1 MAEIITRSNLSYEN
15 VIDAIYDILSANI
28 DGVNKNTVSS
38 SDVRVELPGGV
49 CIRYKKIGGVIGD
62 SYYLESLSPDN
73 TSFRIM
79 EMSVSGGNL
88 TLTAM
93 VSNSKDIYFKLLSG
107 AAPGLSDSDRFMVF
121 KGLNSADHETENWCV
136 MINFSAGSVSSS
148 GDSAYMINR
157 IIAPDTNSYSAGFAV
172 DGYSHNPINVGTT
185 TDERTGRAM
194 KGSWVAGARTTVA
207 VPIASGE
214 SAYVSKNAL
223 MLAIAPTCYYGRVD
237 FNGKKYYANGLWLM
251 LDE

>member
-1 MAEIITRSNLSYEN
+1 MAEIITRSNLSYAN

-28 DGVNKNTVSS
+28 DGVTKNTVSS
-38 SDVRVELPGGV
+38 DDIRVVLPGGV
-49 CIRYKKIGGVIGD
+49 SIRYRKAGSVVGTY
-62 SYYLESLSPDN
+62 YYLESLSPDN

-79 EMSVSGGNL
+79 EMKNNNL
-88 TLTAM
+88 ELTAI
-93 VSNSKDIYFKLLSG
+93 VSSSKDIYFKLLSG
-107 AAPGLSDSDRFMVF
+107 SAPGLTDSDRFMVF
-121 KGLNSADHETENWCV
+121 KGLNSSDHETENWCV
-136 MINFSAGSVSSS
+136 MINFSAGQVSDS

-172 DGYSHNPINVGTT
+172 DGYSHNPINVSVA

>member
-15 VIDAIYDILSANI
+15 AIDAIYNILSANI
-28 DGVNKNTVSS
+28 DGVTKKAVSS
-38 SDVRVELPGGV
+38 DDIRVELPGGV
-49 CIRYKKIGGVIGD
+49 SIRYRKAGGAIGD
-62 SYYLESLSPDN
+62 YYYLESLSPDN

-79 EMSVSGGNL
+79 EMSGGNL
-88 TLTAM
+88 TLTAI

-121 KGLNSADHETENWCV
+121 KGLDSADHETENWCV
-136 MINFSAGSVSSS
+136 MINFSAGQVSDS

-172 DGYSHNPINVGTT
+172 DGYSHNPINIGTA

>member
-1 MAEIITRSNLSYEN
+1 MAEIITRSNLGFVD
-15 VIDAIYDILSANI
+15 VINAIYDILSANI
-28 DGVNKNTVSS
+28 DGVTKNTVSS
-38 SDVRVELPGGV
+38 DDIRVELPGGV
-49 CIRYKKIGGVIGD
+49 SIRYRKAGGAIGD
-62 SYYLESLSPDN
+62 YYYLESLSPDN

-79 EMSVSGGNL
+79 KMSGGNL
-88 TLTAM
+88 TLTAI

-121 KGLNSADHETENWCV
+121 KGLDSADHETENWCV
-136 MINFSAGSVSSS
+136 MINFSAGQVSDS

-157 IIAPDTNSYSAGFAV
+157 IIAPDTNSYSAGLAA
-172 DGYSHNPINVGTT
+172 DGYSHNPINVSTA
-185 TDERTGRAM
+185 TDERMGRAM
-194 KGSWVAGARTTVA
+194 KGSWMAGARTTVA

-214 SAYVSKNAL
+214 SAYVSKSAL

-237 FNGKKYYANGLWLM
+237 FNGKKYYVNGLWLM

>member
-1 MAEIITRSNLSYEN
+1 MAEIITRSNLSYAN

-28 DGVNKNTVSS
+28 DGVTKNTVSS
-38 SDVRVELPGGV
+38 DDIRVVLPGGV
-49 CIRYKKIGGVIGD
+49 CIRYRKVGSAIGD
-62 SYYLESLSPDN
+62 SYYLESLSPDY
-73 TSFRIM
+73 TRFRIM
-79 EMSVSGGNL
+79 EMRDGNL
-88 TLTAM
+88 TLTAI
-93 VSNSKDIYFKLLSG
+93 VSGSKDIYFKLLSG
-107 AAPGLSDSDRFMVF
+107 SAPGLSDSDRFMVF
-121 KGLNSADHETENWCV
+121 KGLDSADHETENWCV
-136 MINFSAGSVSSS
+136 MINFSAGSVSNS

-172 DGYSHNPINVGTT
+172 DGYSHNPINISTA

>member
-1 MAEIITRSNLSYEN
+1 MAEIITRSNLDYVD

-28 DGVNKNTVSS
+28 DGVTKNTVSS
-38 SDVRVELPGGV
+38 DDIRVVLPGGV
-49 CIRYKKIGGVIGD
+49 SIRYRKAGGAIGD
-62 SYYLESLSPDN
+62 YYYLESLSPDN

-79 EMSVSGGNL
+79 EMSGGNL
-88 TLTAM
+88 TLTAI

-121 KGLNSADHETENWCV
+121 KGLDSADHETENWCV
-136 MINFSAGSVSSS
+136 MINFSAGQVSDS
-148 GDSAYMINR
+148 GDSAYMVQR
-157 IIAPDTNSYSAGFAV
+157 VIAPDTNSYSAGVAA
-172 DGYSHNPINVGTT
+172 DGYSHNPINVSTA
-185 TDERTGRAM
+185 TDERMGRAM

>member
-15 VIDAIYDILSANI
+15 VIDAIYDILSVNI
-28 DGVNKNTVSS
+28 DGVTKNTVSG
-38 SDVRVELPGGV
+38 DDIRVVLPGGV
-49 CIRYKKIGGVIGD
+49 CIRYRKFGGGLGD
-62 SYYLESLSPDN
+62 DYYLESLSPNN

-79 EMSVSGGNL
+79 EMSGGNL
-88 TLTAM
+88 ALTAI

-136 MINFSAGSVSSS
+136 MTNFSAGLVSSS

-157 IIAPDTNSYSAGFAV
+157 IIAPDTNSYSAGFAA
-172 DGYSHNPINVGTT
+172 DGYSHNPINISTA

>member
-1 MAEIITRSNLSYEN
+1 MAEIITRSDLSYEN
-15 VIDAIYDILSANI
+15 VINAIYTILSAEI
-28 DGVNKNTVSS
+28 DGVTKNEVSS
-38 SDVRVELPGGV
+38 SDIRVILPGGV
-49 CIRYKKIGGVIGD
+49 YIKYREAGSVLGN
-62 SYYLESLSPDN
+62 SYYLEVHSPDD
-73 TSFRIM
+73 TGFRIM
-79 EMSVSGGNL
+79 EMSGGNI
-88 TLTAM
+88 TLTAI
-93 VSNSKDIYFKLLSG
+93 VSASGDIYFKALSG
-107 AAPGLSDSDRFMVF
+107 SAPGLSDSDRFMVF
-121 KGLNSADHETENWCV
+121 KGLDSADHQTENWCV
-136 MINFSAGSVSSS
+136 MINFSSGQVSDS

-157 IIAPDTNSYSAGFAV
+157 IVAPDTDSSSASISIN
-172 DGYSHNPINVGTT
+172 GYSHNPINVNTS

-214 SAYVSKNAL
+214 SAYVSKNSL

>member
-1 MAEIITRSNLSYEN
+1 MAEIITRSNLRYAN

-28 DGVNKNTVSS
+28 DGVTKNTVSG
-38 SDVRVELPGGV
+38 DDIRVVLPGGV
-49 CIRYKKIGGVIGD
+49 SIRYRKAGSALGNY
-62 SYYLESLSPDN
+62 YYLESLSPDN
-73 TSFRIM
+73 TSFHIM
-79 EMSVSGGNL
+79 EMSGGDL

-107 AAPGLSDSDRFMVF
+107 SAPGLSDSDRFMVF
-121 KGLNSADHETENWCV
+121 KGLDSADHETENWCV
-136 MINFSAGSVSSS
+136 MINFSAGQVSNS

-157 IIAPDTNSYSAGFAV
+157 IIAPDTNSYSAAFAA
-172 DGYSHNPINVGTT
+172 DGYSHNPINVSTA

-194 KGSWVAGARTTVA
+194 KGSWVAGAKTTVA

>member
-1 MAEIITRSNLSYEN
+1 MAEIITRSNLGFVD
-15 VIDAIYDILSANI
+15 VINAIYDILSANI
-28 DGVNKNTVSS
+28 DGVTKNTVSS
-38 SDVRVELPGGV
+38 DDIRVVLPGGV
-49 CIRYKKIGGVIGD
+49 SIRYRKAGGAIGD
-62 SYYLESLSPDN
+62 YYYLESLSPDN

-79 EMSVSGGNL
+79 EMSGGNL

-121 KGLNSADHETENWCV
+121 KGLNSADHETESWCV
-136 MINFSAGSVSSS
+136 MINYSAGQVSDS

-157 IIAPDTNSYSAGFAV
+157 IIAPDTNSYYAGFAA
-172 DGYSHNPINVGTT
+172 DGYNHNPINVSTA
-185 TDERTGRAM
+185 TDERMGRAM
-194 KGSWVAGARTTVA
+194 KGSWVAGAKTTVA

>member
-1 MAEIITRSNLSYEN
+1 MAEIITRSNLSYAN

-38 SDVRVELPGGV
+38 DDVRVGLPGGV
-49 CIRYKKIGGVIGD
+49 CIRYRKFGGGLGD
-62 SYYLESLSPDN
+62 DYYLESLSPNN

-79 EMSVSGGNL
+79 EMSGGNL
-88 TLTAM
+88 ALTAI
-93 VSNSKDIYFKLLSG
+93 VSASGDIYFKALSG
-107 AAPGLSDSDRFMVF
+107 GAPGLSDSDRFMVF
-121 KGLNSADHETENWCV
+121 KGLNSSDHETENWCV
-136 MINFSAGSVSSS
+136 MINFSAGQVSDS

-157 IIAPDTNSYSAGFAV
+157 IIAPDTNSDSAGFTV

-185 TDERTGRAM
+185 TDERMGRAM

>member
-1 MAEIITRSNLSYEN
+1 MAEIITRSNLSRAN

-49 CIRYKKIGGVIGD
+49 CIRYRKAGSAIGD
-62 SYYLESLSPDN
+62 YYYLESLSPDN

-79 EMSVSGGNL
+79 EMSGGNL
-88 TLTAM
+88 ELTAI

-107 AAPGLSDSDRFMVF
+107 SAPGLSDSDRFMVF
-121 KGLNSADHETENWCV
+121 KGLDSADHETENWCV
-136 MINFSAGSVSSS
+136 MVNFSAGQVSNS

-157 IIAPDTNSYSAGFAV
+157 IIAPDTNSSSAGFAA
-172 DGYSHNPINVGTT
+172 DGYSHNPINVSVA

>member
-1 MAEIITRSNLSYEN
+1 MAEIITRSNLRYEN

-28 DGVNKNTVSS
+28 DGVTKNTVSG
-38 SDVRVELPGGV
+38 DDIRVELPGGV
-49 CIRYKKIGGVIGD
+49 CIRYRKLGGGLGD
-62 SYYLESLSPDN
+62 DYYLESLSPNN

-79 EMSVSGGNL
+79 EMSGGNL
-88 TLTAM
+88 ELTAI

-107 AAPGLSDSDRFMVF
+107 SAPGLSDSDRFMVF
-121 KGLNSADHETENWCV
+121 KGLDSADHETENWCV
-136 MINFSAGSVSSS
+136 MINFSAGLVSDS

-172 DGYSHNPINVGTT
+172 DGYSHNPINVSTA

>member
-1 MAEIITRSNLSYEN
+1 MAEIITRSNLRYEN

-28 DGVNKNTVSS
+28 DGVTKNTIS
-38 SDVRVELPGGV
+38 SDDIRVELPGGV
-49 CIRYKKIGGVIGD
+49 CIRYRKSGGMVGTY
-62 SYYLESLSPDN
+62 YYLQSLGPDN
-73 TSFRIM
+73 TSFNIM
-79 EMSVSGGNL
+79 EMSGNNL
-88 TLTAM
+88 ELTAI
-93 VSNSKDIYFKLLSG
+93 VSSSKDIYFKLLSG

-121 KGLNSADHETENWCV
+121 KGLDSADHETENWCV
-136 MINFSAGSVSSS
+136 MINFSAGFRSDS
-148 GDSAYMINR
+148 GDSAYMVQR
-157 IIAPDTNSYSAGFAV
+157 VIAPDTNSDSAGFAV
-172 DGYSHNPINVGTT
+172 NSYNHNPINIGTA

-194 KGSWVAGARTTVA
+194 KGSWVARAKTTVA

>member
-1 MAEIITRSNLSYEN
+1 MAEIITRSDLRYEN

-28 DGVNKNTVSS
+28 DGVTKNTVSG
-38 SDVRVELPGGV
+38 DDIRVVLPGGV
-49 CIRYKKIGGVIGD
+49 SIRYIKYGGYIGD
-62 SYYLESLSPDN
+62 TYQLEAFSPNN
-73 TSFRIM
+73 TGKKIM
-79 EMSVSGGNL
+79 EMSGGNL
-88 TLTAM
+88 ELTAI

-121 KGLNSADHETENWCV
+121 KGLDSSDHETENWCV
-136 MINFSAGSVSSS
+136 MINFSAGFVSSS

-157 IIAPDTNSYSAGFAV
+157 IIAPDTNSDSAGFAA
-172 DGYSHNPINVGTT
+172 DGYSHNPINISTA

-194 KGSWVAGARTTVA
+194 KGSWVAGAKTTVA

-223 MLAIAPTCYYGRVD
+223 MLAIAPTCYYGRVN

>member
-1 MAEIITRSNLSYEN
+1 MVGT
-15 VIDAIYDILSANI
+15 D
-28 DGVNKNTVSS
+28 
-38 SDVRVELPGGV
+38 
-49 CIRYKKIGGVIGD
+49 
-62 SYYLESLSPDN
+62 YYLESLSPDY

-79 EMSVSGGNL
+79 EMSGGNL

-107 AAPGLSDSDRFMVF
+107 SAPGLSDSDRFMVF
-121 KGLNSADHETENWCV
+121 RGLNSADHETENWCV
-136 MINFSAGSVSSS
+136 MINFSAGQVSDS

>member
-1 MAEIITRSNLSYEN
+1 MAEIITRSDLRYEN

-28 DGVNKNTVSS
+28 DGVTKNTVSS
-38 SDVRVELPGGV
+38 DDIRVVLPGGV
-49 CIRYKKIGGVIGD
+49 CIRYRKSGGAMHD
-62 SYYLESLSPDN
+62 YYDLESLGPDN
-73 TSFRIM
+73 TSFSIM
-79 EMSVSGGNL
+79 EMSGGNL
-88 TLTAM
+88 TLTAI
-93 VSNSKDIYFKLLSG
+93 VSSSKDIYFKLLSG
-107 AAPGLSDSDRFMVF
+107 SAPGLSDSDRFMVF
-121 KGLNSADHETENWCV
+121 RGLNSADHETENWCV
-136 MINFSAGSVSSS
+136 MINFSAGQVSNS

-172 DGYSHNPINVGTT
+172 DGYSHNPINVGTA

>member
-1 MAEIITRSNLSYEN
+1 MAEIITRSNLSYAN

-28 DGVNKNTVSS
+28 DGVTKNTVSS
-38 SDVRVELPGGV
+38 DDIRVVLPGGV
-49 CIRYKKIGGVIGD
+49 CIRYRKSGGMVGTY
-62 SYYLESLSPDN
+62 YYLESLSPNN

-79 EMSVSGGNL
+79 EMSGGNL
-88 TLTAM
+88 ELTAI

-107 AAPGLSDSDRFMVF
+107 SAPGLSDSDRFMVF
-121 KGLNSADHETENWCV
+121 KGLDSADHETENWCV
-136 MINFSAGSVSSS
+136 MTNFSAGLVSSS
-148 GDSAYMINR
+148 GDSAYMISR
-157 IIAPDTNSYSAGFAV
+157 IIAPDTNSSSAAFAV
-172 DGYSHNPINVGTT
+172 DGYSHNPINISTA

-194 KGSWVAGARTTVA
+194 KGSWVAGAKTTVA

-223 MLAIAPTCYYGRVD
+223 MLAIAPTCYYGMVD

>member
-1 MAEIITRSNLSYEN
+1 MAEIITRSNLSYKN

-28 DGVNKNTVSS
+28 DGVTKNTVSG
-38 SDVRVELPGGV
+38 DDIRVELPGGV
-49 CIRYKKIGGVIGD
+49 CIRYRKAGSVIGD

-79 EMSVSGGNL
+79 EMKNSNI
-88 TLTAM
+88 TLTAI
-93 VSNSKDIYFKLLSG
+93 VSASGDIYFKVLSDG
-107 AAPGLSDSDRFMVF
+107 APGLSDSDRFMVF
-121 KGLNSADHETENWCV
+121 KGLDSADHETENWCV
-136 MINFSAGSVSSS
+136 MINFSAGLVSDS

-172 DGYSHNPINVGTT
+172 DGYSHNPINVSTA

>member
-1 MAEIITRSNLSYEN
+1 MAEIITRSNLRYEN

-28 DGVNKNTVSS
+28 DGVTKNTVSS
-38 SDVRVELPGGV
+38 DDIRVVLPGGV
-49 CIRYKKIGGVIGD
+49 SIRYIKAGGVMHD
-62 SYYLESLSPDN
+62 YYYLESLGPDN
-73 TSFRIM
+73 TSFSIM
-79 EMSVSGGNL
+79 EMSGGNL

-107 AAPGLSDSDRFMVF
+107 SAPGLSDSDRFLVF

-136 MINFSAGSVSSS
+136 MINYSAGQVSDS
-148 GDSAYMINR
+148 GDRAYMINR
-157 IIAPDTNSYSAGFAV
+157 IIAPDTNSDSAGFAV
-172 DGYSHNPINVGTT
+172 DGYSHNPINVGTA

-237 FNGKKYYANGLWLM
+237 FNGRKYYANGLWLM

>member
-1 MAEIITRSNLSYEN
+1 MAEIITRSNLSYAN
-15 VIDAIYDILSANI
+15 VIDAIYDILSVNI
-28 DGVNKNTVSS
+28 DGVTKNTVSS
-38 SDVRVELPGGV
+38 DDIRVQLPGGV
-49 CIRYKKIGGVIGD
+49 CIRYRKAGSVIGD

-79 EMSVSGGNL
+79 EMKNSNI
-88 TLTAM
+88 TLTAI
-93 VSNSKDIYFKLLSG
+93 VSASGDIYFKALSDG
-107 AAPGLSDSDRFMVF
+107 APGLSDSDRFMVF
-121 KGLNSADHETENWCV
+121 KGLDSADHETENWCV
-136 MINFSAGSVSSS
+136 MINFSAGLVSDS

-157 IIAPDTNSYSAGFAV
+157 IIAPDTNSYSAVFAV
-172 DGYSHNPINVGTT
+172 DGYSHNPINVSTA